1 MNARRF
7 GALLVKESRQ
17 ILRDPS
23 TFLIAF
29 VLPLIL
35 LFIFGYAVSLDIRAV
50 RIGVALQDDGPAA
63 ESLGL
68 AYANSRWFEVAA
80 AREPATL
87 VPELVAGRIRGIV
100 VIPQDFGT
108 RLKAPDRQAEIQ
120 IITDGSQPNTANFV
134 ANYAEGVRAAWAAGL
149 AQDRGLELTAP
160 VTLVPRFWY
169 NSELT
174 SRDFLIPGSI
184 AIVMAM
190 IGTLLTA
197 LVVAREWERGTM
209 EAMMA
214 TPLAMT
220 ELLASKVIPYFVLGL
235 GSVALCTGLAVTLFQ
250 VPFRGSVVGLMA
262 VSAAFLV
269 PALGQGL
276 LISAATKNQFVA
288 SQVALITGFLPSMM
302 LSGFLFEIPSMPPAI
317 QAITYAVPARYLV
330 PSLQTVFVVGDIWPM
345 FGRAIAVLLGFGAF
359 YFFLAIRVTKR
370 RIA

>member
-1 MNARRF
+1 MSLRRF
-7 GALLVKESRQ
+7 RALLVKESRQ

-35 LFIFGYAVSLDIRAV
+35 LFLFGYAVSLDIREV
-50 RIGVALQDDGPAA
+50 RIGVAQQDDSQEAA
-63 ESLGL
+63 SLAVAYRNSPWFDVTMAPEPRGL
-68 AYANSRWFEVAA
+68 
-80 AREPATL
+80 EPD
-87 VPELVAGRIRGIV
+87 LVAGRIRGIV
-100 VIPQDFGT
+100 VIPQDFGQ
-108 RLKAPDRQAEIQ
+108 RLIAADRTAEIQ
-120 IITDGSQPNTANFV
+120 IITDGAQPNSAAFV
-134 ANYAEGVRAAWAAGL
+134 ANFAEGVRATWAAQRAAEAGV
-149 AQDRGLELTAP
+149 TAAP
-160 VTLVPRFWY
+160 PITLVPRFWY
-169 NSELT
+169 NAELT

-214 TPLAMT
+214 TPVAMA
-220 ELLASKVIPYFVLGL
+220 ELLASKVLPYFVLGL
-235 GSVALCTGLAVTLFQ
+235 GSVALCTTLAITVFD
-250 VPFRGSVVGLMA
+250 VPFRGSILALMA
-262 VSAAFLV
+262 LSSAYLV

-288 SQVALITGFLPSMM
+288 SQMALILSFLPSMV
-302 LSGFLFEIPSMPPAI
+302 LSGFLFEIPSMPPVI
-317 QAITYAVPARYLV
+317 QAFTYIVPARYLV

-345 FGRAIAVLLGFGAF
+345 FWRGIAALLLFGLV
-359 YFFLAIRVTKR
+359 FFVLAIRVTRR

>member
-1 MNARRF
+1 MNGRRF
-7 GALLVKESRQ
+7 LALLLKESRQ

-35 LFIFGYAVSLDIRAV
+35 LFLFGYAVSLDIRKV
-50 RIGVALQDDGPAA
+50 DVGIALEDDSQAA
-63 ESLGL
+63 TSL
-68 AYANSRWFEVAA
+68 ATAFQNSRWFEAKT
-80 AREPATL
+80 AREMKAL
-87 VPELVAGRIRGIV
+87 EGDLVAGRLRGII

-108 RLKAPDRQAEIQ
+108 RLQSDSRTAEIQ
-120 IITDGSQPNTANFV
+120 IVTDGSLPNMASFV
-134 ANYAEGVRAAWAAGL
+134 ANYAEGVRSTWLAAR
-149 AQDRGLELTAP
+149 AQDTGTEMMRPITLE
-160 VTLVPRFWY
+160 PRFWY
-169 NSELT
+169 NAELT

-209 EAMMA
+209 EAIMA
-214 TPLAMT
+214 TPLGMA

-235 GSVALCTGLAVTLFQ
+235 GSVALCTLLATTLFG
-250 VPFRGSVVGLMA
+250 VPFRGSALGLMA
-262 VSAAFLV
+262 ISAAFLV

-276 LISAATKNQFVA
+276 LISALTKNQFVA
-288 SQVALITGFLPSMM
+288 SQIALLSAFLPSMT
-302 LSGFLFEIPSMPPAI
+302 LSGFIFEIPSMPLPI
-317 QAITYAVPARYLV
+317 QMISYLVPARYLV

-345 FGRAIAVLLGFGAF
+345 FIRAIGALLLFGLVF
-359 YFFLAIRVTKR
+359 VVLAIRVTHR